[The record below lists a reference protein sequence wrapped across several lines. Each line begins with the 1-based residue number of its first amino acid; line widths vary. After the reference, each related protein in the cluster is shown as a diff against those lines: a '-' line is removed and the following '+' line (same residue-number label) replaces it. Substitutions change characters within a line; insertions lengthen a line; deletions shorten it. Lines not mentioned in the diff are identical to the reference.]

1 MDDELK
7 RQISASMDL
16 AADAE
21 ADARVVRAMTEDPA
35 VEAWARGLYTVDHAL
50 RAWPE
55 VRRGEKSWGRMAD
68 RIRKRLDGAKG
79 RGGRAVT
86 PEDEAFIAA
95 PTFDDDAAPP
105 REQQITMSETNEH
118 DADLEGLAA
127 LTRISQVP
135 GAMPSTPPKSV
146 GPSLLDAPDDTS
158 SGLVDMKSLAQL
170 TREAAASIPPP
181 APAPTAA
188 PAEVE
193 KPAPRKVEKT
203 DDVMVKAKP
212 ATVALPDVPEAPR
225 KGGNTWLGALGG
237 MAVTAAAFMFFTRGN
252 APSPS
257 MDSASQAV
265 NPQAA
270 PAVAAPAQPALAE
283 APAPTPTAATA
294 PAPSAEPAAPPPPPE
309 AAPAPAVAA
318 PAPEPTPAAVPAGP
332 AAPAPTE
339 GRHARDERSR
349 SATRAVA
356 AAAAPVPPP
365 AAPAAPVAQAA
376 PARPAAPAP
385 AAAAAAPGARPSNVD
400 DLIARAAGGNA
411 APAPAAAA
419 PAAAAPTQELPER
432 PTRQQITS
440 VMGGLNSAVRACAQG
455 QTGTAPVAVVIAS
468 DGSVRSASVS
478 GQFAGSPIGECIQ
491 GVVNRAHFP
500 AFRASESRVT
510 WPFVILPP
518 R

>member
-7 RQISASMDL
+7 RQIAASMDL

-181 APAPTAA
+181 APAPVAA
-188 PAEVE
+188 PTEVE

-212 ATVALPDVPEAPR
+212 AAVALPDVHEAPR

-270 PAVAAPAQPALAE
+270 PAQPALAE
-283 APAPTPTAATA
+283 APAPSPTAATA
-294 PAPSAEPAAPPPPPE
+294 PAPSAEPAPPPPE
-309 AAPAPAVAA
+309 AAPLPAVAA
-318 PAPEPTPAAVPAGP
+318 PAPEPTPAAMPAGP
-332 AAPAPTE
+332 TAPAPTE
-339 GRHARDERSR
+339 GRHARVERERSSR
-349 SATRAVA
+349 TVAAAPAVA
-356 AAAAPVPPP
+356 APAPPPAAAAPV
-365 AAPAAPVAQAA
+365 APTA
-376 PARPAAPAP
+376 PARPAAQAAP
-385 AAAAAAPGARPSNVD
+385 AAAAAPGARPSNVD

-411 APAPAAAA
+411 APAAAA

-455 QTGTAPVAVVIAS
+455 QTGTAPVAVVIAN

>member
-1 MDDELK
+1 VDDELK
-7 RQISASMDL
+7 RQIAASMDL

-55 VRRGEKSWGRMAD
+55 ARRGEKSWGRMAD
-68 RIRKRLDGAKG
+68 RIRKRLEGAKG

-181 APAPTAA
+181 APVPAAA
-188 PAEVE
+188 PAAVE
-193 KPAPRKVEKT
+193 KPAPRKAEKT

-212 ATVALPDVPEAPR
+212 APVALPDVSEAPR

-237 MAVTAAAFMFFTRGN
+237 MAVTAAAFMFFARGGAY
-252 APSPS
+252 APSV
-257 MDSASQAV
+257 DSASQAV
-265 NPQAA
+265 NAPAA
-270 PAVAAPAQPALAE
+270 PAVTAQPALAE
-283 APAPTPTAATA
+283 APAPSPTAATA
-294 PAPSAEPAAPPPPPE
+294 PAQPTESAPAPPPPE
-309 AAPAPAVAA
+309 AAPVPVVVA

-332 AAPAPTE
+332 AAPAPIDV
-339 GRHARDERSR
+339 RHERSR
-349 SATRAVA
+349 TTTARVVA
-356 AAAAPVPPP
+356 PAPAAAAPTPPP
-365 AAPAAPVAQAA
+365 APAAPVAQAA
-376 PARPAAPAP
+376 PARPAATAAP
-385 AAAAAAPGARPSNVD
+385 AAAAAPGGRPANVD
-400 DLIARAAGGNA
+400 DLINRAAGGNA
-411 APAPAAAA
+411 APAAAAPTAAA
-419 PAAAAPTQELPER
+419 PAQELPER

-455 QTGTAPVAVVIAS
+455 QTGTAPVAVVIAN

-478 GQFAGSPIGECIQ
+478 GQFAGGPIGECIQ

-500 AFRASESRVT
+500 AFRANESRVT